1 MSVLLKFFSLVIYC
15 FLSVY
20 PAPDATINF
29 QNEITINLDNTG
41 TITETMYVSKAA
53 VDACDDS
60 NHRPAQIAALPGM
73 EIKMMDGIECYVL
86 TETKPFSTLEE
97 LRDYIE
103 PTNMSSF
110 YEGAQKYIADPLFKG
125 DARQNQ
131 DAGHVAIF
139 VNSFHAS
146 PSEGKSPFII
156 TSDGTVKPSHLK
168 SEQAEKW
175 FRSTTTWNIPGQV
188 LSFTCNSDRGY
199 DIAQEGS
206 TLTAELLNPSIKEG
220 ANAQLF
226 YRVSVDSNISKF
238 PVIGEFIYYNWEQPG
253 KPATFTDVTSEA
265 WYGFGV
271 SDAYRFGLMDG
282 VGNRL
287 FAPNGTMT
295 LAEACALAARIHSKI
310 MVSDLNT
317 TAAQGSPWYQPYVDY
332 LTSNGIISTST
343 FPDYTRNATRGEMA
357 YLFSRATPD
366 SWLEQPL
373 TFNPPDVSKSNPYY
387 NEIIRLYHGGIF
399 GGSDI
404 KGTFNSDT
412 TITRGEVAA
421 IVTRIANPAQRLG
434 VQNDDWL
441 IPAP

>member
-97 LRDYIE
+97 LQDYIE
-103 PTNMSSF
+103 PTNLSSF
-110 YEGAQKYIADPLFKG
+110 YEGEQKYIADPLFKG

-146 PSEGKSPFII
+146 PAEGKSPFII

-206 TLTAELLNPSIKEG
+206 TLTAELLNPLH
-220 ANAQLF
+220 Q
-226 YRVSVDSNISKF
+226 R
-238 PVIGEFIYYNWEQPG
+238 W
-253 KPATFTDVTSEA
+253 SE
-265 WYGFGV
+265 
-271 SDAYRFGLMDG
+271 
-282 VGNRL
+282 
-287 FAPNGTMT
+287 
-295 LAEACALAARIHSKI
+295 C
-310 MVSDLNT
+310 
-317 TAAQGSPWYQPYVDY
+317 
-332 LTSNGIISTST
+332 STI
-343 FPDYTRNATRGEMA
+343 
-357 YLFSRATPD
+357 L
-366 SWLEQPL
+366 
-373 TFNPPDVSKSNPYY
+373 
-387 NEIIRLYHGGIF
+387 
-399 GGSDI
+399 
-404 KGTFNSDT
+404 
-412 TITRGEVAA
+412 
-421 IVTRIANPAQRLG
+421 
-434 VQNDDWL
+434 
-441 IPAP
+441 